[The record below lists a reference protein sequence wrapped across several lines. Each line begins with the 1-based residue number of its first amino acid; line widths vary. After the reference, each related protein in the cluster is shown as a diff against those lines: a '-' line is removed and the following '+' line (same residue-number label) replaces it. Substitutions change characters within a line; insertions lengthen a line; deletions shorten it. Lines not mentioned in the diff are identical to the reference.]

1 MCATRSGRWR
11 RTPTCRDSSCKRI
24 TPAARTSATPLDEG
38 KTTGHIKA
46 VIRPN
51 VREKLLDAGVEIFHR
66 CGFNGCG
73 VQEIT
78 DAAGVPKGSFYN
90 HFASKEALGAAVLDR
105 YWQQRASATLGILE
119 DSEVRPRGRPPRHFA
134 AMAANMAKR
143 GYTGGCLIGN
153 LGAELSDHSKLAC
166 ERLAAVFAGWTG
178 AVETCIRQAQ
188 QQGGIRA
195 DCNAGVLAAVRI
207 NAWEGALL
215 RATAAKNAAPFEE
228 FDEVVFGNCLLQPPT
243 R

>member
-1 MCATRSGRWR
+1 MA
-11 RTPTCRDSSCKRI
+11 
-24 TPAARTSATPLDEG
+24 
-38 KTTGHIKA
+38 KA
-46 VIRPN
+46 N
-51 VREKLLDAGVEIFHR
+51 VRERLLDAGVEIFHR

-105 YWQQRASATLGILE
+105 YWQQRAGAVVHILE
-119 DSEVRPRGRPPRHFA
+119 DSEVRPRERLRRHFA
-134 AMAANMAKR
+134 AMAANMAGR

-153 LGAELSDHSKLAC
+153 LGAELSDHSKLVC

-188 QQGGIRA
+188 QEGDIRA
-195 DCNAGVLAAVRI
+195 DCSPRVLAAFLI
-207 NAWEGALL
+207 NAWEGAVL
-215 RATAAKNAAPFEE
+215 RAKVDKNAVPFEE
-228 FDEVVFGNCLLQPPT
+228 FDEIVFGKLLASASNPM
-243 R
+243 RN